1 MTNKTNQ
8 INIIIEEL
16 SKLSED
22 NVNITMSL
30 DFLEDIL
37 INFEKRIRDEVEKE
51 NKINVK
57 II

>member
-51 NKINVK
+51 NKISVK